1 MVRYFM
7 ASAFAAAVI
16 GLAAPAAADQGM
28 ALPPQPKVRP
38 VGMPA
43 EYTMVSPCIAGM
55 GEHWRNLSDPS
66 SVIYGSYREKV
77 IFTEIMVPLTQ
88 LQSGVSYADLR
99 ALPGYSIDHIDF
111 KFEPKG
117 HAGMLVPHYDLH
129 AYYLSAAQQASI
141 CPDGIPDP
149 SMKAT
154 NE

>member
-1 MVRYFM
+1 MMRYFL
-7 ASAFAAAVI
+7 ASAFAAVLI
-16 GLAAPAAADQGM
+16 GLAAPAPADQGT

-38 VGMPA
+38 AGMPA

-55 GEHWRNLSDPS
+55 GEHWKDLSNPS
-66 SVIYGSYREKV
+66 SLIYGSYRGKV

-111 KFEPKG
+111 KFQPEG
-117 HAGMLVPHYDLH
+117 HAGMAVPHYDLH
-129 AYYLSAAQQASI
+129 AYYLLAAQQASI
-141 CPDGIPDP
+141 CPDGIPDS